1 MVVRKGLR
9 IIKKMAKRPQ
19 KTKEQI
25 VQETVQ
31 AQEIQ
36 EQKALC
42 EKLIMPIFTKHNLTV
57 YQSGQILEV
66 MKQVCMGKMNA
77 MWSDKPMSELSLKE
91 ELTSDAGVKD
101 RDIYGDILD
110 AVDNEPIAK
119 IMKLWDVL
127 GRLIDMYGNRQVMQ
141 IRFNELPIEEM
152 MK

>member
-1 MVVRKGLR
+1 
-9 IIKKMAKRPQ
+9 MAKRPQ